1 MIRKIIKIDT
11 EKCNGCGLCVN
22 ACHEQAIGLRH
33 GKAVRCAMITVTDW
47 ETSSCLSDEC
57 DFF

>member
-22 ACHEQAIGLRH
+22 ACHEQAIGLRQTVLH
-33 GKAVRCAMITVTDW
+33 LHIQPFIRISCADV
-47 ETSSCLSDEC
+47 LL
-57 DFF
+57 